1 MVNNAG
7 NWFLK
12 LIWER
17 LLGWE
22 LRGGGRMRRTSVQK
36 GMKRMY
42 TAVAA
47 VEVSGFTVVVGS
59 G

>member
-1 MVNNAG
+1 M
-7 NWFLK
+7 
-12 LIWER
+12 
-17 LLGWE
+17 LGWE
-22 LRGGGRMRRTSVQK
+22 LRGGGQMRRTSVQK

-47 VEVSGFTVVVGS
+47 VKASGLTVVEGS